1 MKGTCEGPS
10 GHTVSHFVSPVVSLV
25 PSLVTSL
32 RSVSVRILTSPTHA
46 VHSVLSPSHPGPRA
60 LLRSPLATE
69 PSAIHSLLTSL
80 VHERSEVNGV
90 SGARKGQRAGRY
102 SRRSSAPL
110 SSLSSSISDR
120 VAFLTPFVTP
130 GCAAY

>member
-1 MKGTCEGPS
+1 MMTSETGGFFLSLYP
-10 GHTVSHFVSPVVSLV
+10 PV
-25 PSLVTSL
+25 
-32 RSVSVRILTSPTHA
+32 SPTHA

-110 SSLSSSISDR
+110 SSLSSSVCRPPSPI
-120 VAFLTPFVTP
+120 A
-130 GCAAY
+130 